1 MEVCKTDMQK
11 IIKYLNDAAI
21 MYDNHPGQRN
31 VCRAWVIRQ
40 LIKYAILGMTFAIAA
55 IVLLLSTDSNQE

>member
-11 IIKYLNDAAI
+11 IIKYLDDAAI

-31 VCRAWVIRQ
+31 VCRAWAVSYTH
-40 LIKYAILGMTFAIAA
+40 LTLPTKA
-55 IVLLLSTDSNQE
+55 